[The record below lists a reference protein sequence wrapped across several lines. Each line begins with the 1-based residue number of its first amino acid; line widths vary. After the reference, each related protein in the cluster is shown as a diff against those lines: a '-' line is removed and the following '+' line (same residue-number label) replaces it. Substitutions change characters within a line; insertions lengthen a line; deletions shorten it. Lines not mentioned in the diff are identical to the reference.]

1 MINQKFLKLPLLM
14 VVRMTAMRMM
24 VMNVMNDKY
33 HLMKRTLMMI
43 RVNV

>member
-24 VMNVMNDKY
+24 VMNVM
-33 HLMKRTLMMI
+33 MI
-43 RVNV
+43 NAISKEDIDDDQG